1 MQIVSRTLIAA
12 AALLV
17 ATPSLAGP
25 VSLKA
30 NPVDTDGQVTFGD
43 IFDGA
48 GPASSVVVARRS
60 GPSVVMEAGQL
71 QSLARQ
77 SGLEW
82 DNPRG
87 LRRVVIR
94 SAALSPSST
103 APAAA
108 VADATPAPAPAQAPF
123 AATSRSVR
131 AERVISRNDIVQVVY
146 TVGAVRLTISGRAM
160 ANAAA
165 GEPVSVRNLESGRTI
180 DALAVSPGQAIAG
193 PAARAARA
201 AL

>member
-1 MQIVSRTLIAA
+1 MQILSRALIAA
-12 AALLV
+12 AALLIT
-17 ATPSLAGP
+17 TPALAAP

-30 NPVDTDGQVTFGD
+30 NPVDADGQVTLGD

-48 GPASSVVVARRS
+48 GASSSVVVARRS

-94 SAALSPSST
+94 SADLAPSST
-103 APAAA
+103 
-108 VADATPAPAPAQAPF
+108 TPAPATA
-123 AATSRSVR
+123 AATPTPARPAVYQPSVR
-131 AERVISRNDIVQVVY
+131 AERVIARNDIVQVVY
-146 TVGAVRLTISGRAM
+146 TVGGVRLTISGRAT

-165 GEPVSVRNLESGRTI
+165 GEPVSILNLDSGRTI

-201 AL
+201 ALN

>member
-1 MQIVSRTLIAA
+1 MQIVSRTLIAS
-12 AALLV
+12 AALLI
-17 ATPSLAGP
+17 ATSALAGP
-25 VSLKA
+25 VTLKA

-48 GPASSVVVARRS
+48 GASSSVVVARRS

-94 SAALSPSST
+94 SADLSPSTAAST
-103 APAAA
+103 AAPAG
-108 VADATPAPAPAQAPF
+108 VAPAPTTARFVAPP
-123 AATSRSVR
+123 RSVR

-146 TVGAVRLTISGRAM
+146 IVGAVRLTISGRAM
-160 ANAAA
+160 DNAAA
-165 GEPVSVRNLESGRTI
+165 GEPVAIRNLDSGRTI

>member
-1 MQIVSRTLIAA
+1 MRILTHTLIA

-17 ATPSLAGP
+17 AAPALAGP
-25 VSLKA
+25 VTLKA
-30 NPVDTDGQVTFGD
+30 NPVDADGEVTFGD

-48 GPASSVVVARRS
+48 GSSASVVVARRS

-94 SAALSPSST
+94 NVSLSPAT
-103 APAAA
+103 APAT
-108 VADATPAPAPAQAPF
+108 AT
-123 AATSRSVR
+123 AATSAPTPARYAAPAASTR

-146 TVGAVRLTISGRAM
+146 VVGGVRLTISGRAT

-165 GEPVSVRNLESGRTI
+165 GEPVSILNLDSGRTI

>member
-1 MQIVSRTLIAA
+1 MRILTHTLIAA
-12 AALLV
+12 AALVV
-17 ATPSLAGP
+17 ATPALAGP
-25 VSLKA
+25 ITLKA
-30 NPVDTDGQVTFGD
+30 NPVDADGEVTLGD

-48 GPASSVVVARRS
+48 GSSASVVVARRS

-94 SAALSPSST
+94 NVSLSPVNAPATATAASSAPT
-103 APAAA
+103 PARYAAPAAS
-108 VADATPAPAPAQAPF
+108 T
-123 AATSRSVR
+123 R

-146 TVGAVRLTISGRAM
+146 VVGGVRLTISGRAT

-165 GEPVSVRNLESGRTI
+165 GEPVSILNLDSGRTI

>member
-1 MQIVSRTLIAA
+1 MKMVSCTVIAA

-17 ATPSLAGP
+17 ATSALAGP
-25 VSLKA
+25 VTLKA
-30 NPVDTDGQVTFGD
+30 NPVDSDGQVTFGD

-48 GPASSVVVARRS
+48 GASSSIVVARRS

-77 SGLEW
+77 SGLSW

-94 SAALSPSST
+94 SAALSPSAG

-108 VADATPAPAPAQAPF
+108 ASAPAPARPAYQP
-123 AATSRSVR
+123 SVR
-131 AERVISRNDIVQVVY
+131 AERVIARNDIVQVVY
-146 TVGAVRLTISGRAM
+146 IVGGVRLTISGRAT

-165 GEPVSVRNLESGRTI
+165 GEPVSILNIDSGRTI
-180 DALAVSPGQAIAG
+180 DALAVGPGQAIAG

>member
-1 MQIVSRTLIAA
+1 MVSRTVIAA

-17 ATPSLAGP
+17 ATSALAGP
-25 VSLKA
+25 VTLKA
-30 NPVDTDGQVTFGD
+30 NPVDSDGQVTFGD

-48 GPASSVVVARRS
+48 GASSSIVVARRS

-77 SGLEW
+77 SGLAW

-94 SAALSPSST
+94 SAALSPSAG

-108 VADATPAPAPAQAPF
+108 ASASAPAPARPAYQPP
-123 AATSRSVR
+123 VR
-131 AERVISRNDIVQVVY
+131 AERVIARNDIVQVVY
-146 TVGAVRLTISGRAM
+146 IVGGVRLTISGRAT

-165 GEPVSVRNLESGRTI
+165 GEPVSILNIDSGRTI
-180 DALAVSPGQAIAG
+180 DALAVGPGQAIAG

>member
-1 MQIVSRTLIAA
+1 MQMISRSLIAIA
-12 AALLV
+12 AVLV
-17 ATPSLAGP
+17 AMPAVASP
-25 VSLKA
+25 VTLKA
-30 NPVDTDGQVTFGD
+30 NPVDTDGQVTFSD

-48 GPASSVVVARRS
+48 GASSSVVVARRS

-94 SAALSPSST
+94 SAALSPSAAT
-103 APAAA
+103 PAAA
-108 VADATPAPAPAQAPF
+108 ATAETAPVARPAAFQP
-123 AATSRSVR
+123 SLR

-146 TVGAVRLTISGRAM
+146 IVGGVRLTISGRAT

-165 GEPVSVRNLESGRTI
+165 GEPVSILNLDSGRTI

-193 PAARAARA
+193 PSARAARA
-201 AL
+201 ALQ

>member
-1 MQIVSRTLIAA
+1 MKMVSRTVIAA

-17 ATPSLAGP
+17 ATSALAGP
-25 VSLKA
+25 VTLKA
-30 NPVDTDGQVTFGD
+30 NPVDSDGQVTFGD

-48 GPASSVVVARRS
+48 GASSSIVVARRS

-77 SGLEW
+77 SGLAW

-94 SAALSPSST
+94 SAALSPSAGT
-103 APAAA
+103 PAAA
-108 VADATPAPAPAQAPF
+108 ASASAPAPARLAYQPP
-123 AATSRSVR
+123 VR
-131 AERVISRNDIVQVVY
+131 AERVIARNDIVQVVY
-146 TVGAVRLTISGRAM
+146 IVGGVRLTISGRAT

-165 GEPVSVRNLESGRTI
+165 GEPVSILNIDSGRTI
-180 DALAVSPGQAIAG
+180 DALAVGPGQAIAG

>member
-1 MQIVSRTLIAA
+1 MRILTRTLLA

-17 ATPSLAGP
+17 ATPALAAP
-25 VSLKA
+25 VTLKA
-30 NPVDTDGQVTFGD
+30 NPVDADGQVTFGD

-48 GPASSVVVARRS
+48 GASSSVVVARRS

-94 SAALSPSST
+94 NASLSPAST
-103 APAAA
+103 DSAPAA
-108 VADATPAPAPAQAPF
+108 TGPSSAPATDAAPV
-123 AATSRSVR
+123 RSAR
-131 AERVISRNDIVQVVY
+131 AERVITRNDIVQVVY
-146 TVGAVRLTISGRAM
+146 IVGGVRLSISGRAT

-165 GEPVSVRNLESGRTI
+165 GEPVSILNLESGRSI

-193 PAARAARA
+193 PSARQARA
-201 AL
+201 ALQ

>member
-1 MQIVSRTLIAA
+1 MRLITGTVTLALTLMIAA
-12 AALLV
+12 PA
-17 ATPSLAGP
+17 LAGP
-25 VSLKA
+25 VTLKA
-30 NPVDTDGQVTFGD
+30 SPVDADGQVTFGD

-48 GPASSVVVARRS
+48 GSASSVIVAYRS

-77 SGLEW
+77 SGLDW

-94 SAALSPSST
+94 NAAMAPS
-103 APAAA
+103 
-108 VADATPAPAPAQAPF
+108 APAPVTGPSDNSFTRTAAPTY
-123 AATSRSVR
+123 AARS
-131 AERVISRNDIVQVVY
+131 ERVISRNDIVQVVY
-146 TVGAVRLTISGRAM
+146 IVGAVKLPISGRAT

-165 GEPVSVRNLESGRTI
+165 GEPVSVLNLQSGRTI

-193 PAARAARA
+193 PAAVQARA
-201 AL
+201 SLQ

>member
-1 MQIVSRTLIAA
+1 MKLISRTLIAVA
-12 AALLV
+12 SLLV
-17 ATPSLAGP
+17 ATPALAGP
-25 VSLKA
+25 VTLKS

-48 GPASSVVVARRS
+48 GAASSVVVARRS

-71 QSLARQ
+71 QSMARQ

-94 SAALSPSST
+94 SAALSPSAVTPSV
-103 APAAA
+103 AAGN
-108 VADATPAPAPAQAPF
+108 PAPVPARPVALQP
-123 AATSRSVR
+123 SQR
-131 AERVISRNDIVQVVY
+131 AERVISRNDIVQVIY
-146 TVGAVRLTISGRAM
+146 IVGGVRLTISGRAT

-165 GEPVSVRNLESGRTI
+165 GEPVSILNLDSGRTI

>member
-1 MQIVSRTLIAA
+1 MRILTRTLIA

-17 ATPSLAGP
+17 ATPALAAP
-25 VSLKA
+25 VTLKA
-30 NPVDTDGQVTFGD
+30 NPVDADGQVTFGD

-48 GPASSVVVARRS
+48 GASSSVVVTRRS

-94 SAALSPSST
+94 NASLSPSSPPPLAAT
-103 APAAA
+103 ATAAPASAPRYAA
-108 VADATPAPAPAQAPF
+108 PESSA
-123 AATSRSVR
+123 R

-146 TVGAVRLTISGRAM
+146 IVGGVRLSISGRAT

-165 GEPVSVRNLESGRTI
+165 GEPVSILNLDSGRTI

-193 PAARAARA
+193 PAARQARA
-201 AL
+201 ALQ

>member
-1 MQIVSRTLIAA
+1 MSRTLFAA
-12 AALLV
+12 AALLI
-17 ATPSLAGP
+17 ATPALAGP
-25 VSLKA
+25 VTLKA

-48 GPASSVVVARRS
+48 GASASVVVARRS

-71 QSLARQ
+71 QSMARQ

-94 SAALSPSST
+94 SASLSPST
-103 APAAA
+103 APPTSGAA
-108 VADATPAPAPAQAPF
+108 VGATPAPARSVAPE
-123 AATSRSVR
+123 RSVR
-131 AERVISRNDIVQVVY
+131 AERVIARNDIVQVVY
-146 TVGAVRLTISGRAM
+146 IVGGVRLTISGRAT

-165 GEPVSVRNLESGRTI
+165 GEPVSILNLESGRTI

>member
-1 MQIVSRTLIAA
+1 MTLMSRTLIAA
-12 AALLV
+12 AVLLM
-17 ATPSLAGP
+17 ATPALAGP
-25 VSLKA
+25 VTLKA
-30 NPVDTDGQVTFGD
+30 NPVDDDGQVTFGD

-48 GPASSVVVARRS
+48 GPSASVVVARRS

-77 SGLEW
+77 SGLDW

-94 SAALSPSST
+94 NATLSPAASAASTPVTAPRTGTAQPS
-103 APAAA
+103 APAA
-108 VADATPAPAPAQAPF
+108 P
-123 AATSRSVR
+123 SRPER
-131 AERVISRNDIVQVVY
+131 AERVIARNDIVQVVY
-146 TVGAVRLTISGRAM
+146 IADGVRLTISGRAT

-165 GEPVSVRNLESGRTI
+165 GEPVSILNLDSGRTI

-193 PAARAARA
+193 PAAREARA

>member
-1 MQIVSRTLIAA
+1 MQLMSRTLIAV
-12 AALLV
+12 AALMI
-17 ATPSLAGP
+17 ATPALAGP
-25 VSLKA
+25 VTLKA
-30 NPVDTDGQVTFGD
+30 NPVDSDGQVTFGD

-48 GPASSVVVARRS
+48 GASASVVIARRS

-71 QSLARQ
+71 QSMARQ
-77 SGLEW
+77 AGLEW

-94 SAALSPSST
+94 SASLSPSMAAGAT
-103 APAAA
+103 AAA
-108 VADATPAPAPAQAPF
+108 ASAPPAGYAAPERTA
-123 AATSRSVR
+123 R
-131 AERVISRNDIVQVVY
+131 AERVIARNDIVQVVY
-146 TVGAVRLTISGRAM
+146 VSGSVRLTISGRAT

-165 GEPVSVRNLESGRTI
+165 GEPVSILNLESGRTI

>member
-1 MQIVSRTLIAA
+1 MSRTLIAV
-12 AALLV
+12 AALLI
-17 ATPSLAGP
+17 ATPALAGP
-25 VSLKA
+25 VTLKS

-48 GPASSVVVARRS
+48 GASASVVVARRS

-71 QSLARQ
+71 QSMARQ

-94 SAALSPSST
+94 SASLAPSTT
-103 APAAA
+103 AVPTPAGAA
-108 VADATPAPAPAQAPF
+108 APAPARYAAPE
-123 AATSRSVR
+123 RSVR

-146 TVGAVRLTISGRAM
+146 VVGSVRLTISGRAT

-165 GEPVSVRNLESGRTI
+165 GEPVSILNLESGRTI

>member
-1 MQIVSRTLIAA
+1 MQLMSRTLIAV
-12 AALLV
+12 AALLI
-17 ATPSLAGP
+17 ATPALAGP
-25 VSLKA
+25 VSLKT
-30 NPVDTDGQVTFGD
+30 NPVDADGQVTFGD

-48 GPASSVVVARRS
+48 GASASVVVARRS

-94 SAALSPSST
+94 SASLSPSAS
-103 APAAA
+103 
-108 VADATPAPAPAQAPF
+108 TPATATTGAAPTPILPPVYQP
-123 AATSRSVR
+123 SQR

-146 TVGAVRLTISGRAM
+146 IVGGVRLSISGRAT

-165 GEPVSVRNLESGRTI
+165 GEPVSILNVDSGRTI

-201 AL
+201 ALQ